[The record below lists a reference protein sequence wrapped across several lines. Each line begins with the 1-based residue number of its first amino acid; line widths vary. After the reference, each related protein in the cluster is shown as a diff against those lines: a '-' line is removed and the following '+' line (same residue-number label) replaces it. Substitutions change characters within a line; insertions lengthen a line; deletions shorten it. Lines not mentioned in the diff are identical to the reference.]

1 MASKKPARKRA
12 ARKGEPANVRS
23 KAVLVRA
30 EKEVRQLLKQER
42 AGTLTRKELESGLEE
57 IRKQLEVMLIHY
69 FHI

>member
-1 MASKKPARKRA
+1 MASKKPPRKRA
-12 ARKGEPANVRS
+12 ARKGEAANVRS

-69 FHI
+69 FYI